1 MIAFCFVGCI
11 ENVVFKKVY
20 SEMWVCR
27 VTRVLQ
33 ILVRMEEVSLMIR
46 SGTFDR
52 FIVNLIRG
60 SLIYSGLLIKM
71 ENEC

>member
-1 MIAFCFVGCI
+1 
-11 ENVVFKKVY
+11 
-20 SEMWVCR
+20 MWVCR

-60 SLIYSGLLIKM
+60 SLIYRRSFDKNGKM
-71 ENEC
+71 EFGIC